1 MCTAFAMKQQDPDS
15 REQGESERCFVC
27 GETGAAITCQQKG
40 CNRSFHL
47 PCASEGECVTQ
58 FFGLY
63 RSFCWEH
70 RPEQAVQAA
79 PEQNTTC
86 IICLGLVEDKKSY
99 HTMVCPACQHAWFH
113 RTCIQKQA
121 IHAGVCFRCLRCQ
134 SKDQFVMEMLT
145 MGIRISKRFVFLFPT
160 HKTSG
165 ASVVPGQGR
174 PGRLLSPDSLS
185 SAAWRSWQQGV
196 GRRAGTAWICLMLG
210 QPGLKTFP
218 SFSSRQP
225 SRESDQAFG
234 LVYQRHV
241 RCNASKCL
249 CLGGRE
255 QAEEEGSW
263 QMLLCSSCAAKGIH
277 RRCSYLRNSATTWQ
291 CDCCAGLGP
300 GASDKSELASI
311 RTASQ
316 VASGL
321 SHGSLVPE
329 SSRPSTITYT
339 PPGPS
344 RSSPGP
350 ESSSRSSH
358 LGPDRIRHRSHL
370 QHRAQKP
377 YSRPGKPRGTSHVP
391 APSVEPSSPST
402 AWQMALGLFLGLLAL
417 QRSSSTSASQAAS
430 GLSRGALVLESSSR
444 SSHPGPDRI
453 RHRSRLQHRA
463 QKPYS
468 RPGRCC

>member
-1 MCTAFAMKQQDPDS
+1 MSSWPPLLCSSLPAGFFHKRAGTGGLLCSFQ
-15 REQGESERCFVC
+15 RCFVC

-40 CNRSFHL
+40 CDRSFHL

-79 PEQNTTC
+79 PEHNTTC

-134 SKDQFVMEMLT
+134 SKDEFVMEMLT
-145 MGIRISKRFVFLFPT
+145 MGIRISK
-160 HKTSG
+160 
-165 ASVVPGQGR
+165 
-174 PGRLLSPDSLS
+174 
-185 SAAWRSWQQGV
+185 
-196 GRRAGTAWICLMLG
+196 
-210 QPGLKTFP
+210 
-218 SFSSRQP
+218 RQP

-234 LVYQRHV
+234 LVYQRHI

-316 VASGL
+316 AASGL

-329 SSRPSTITYT
+329 SSRPSTITYP

-358 LGPDRIRHRSHL
+358 LGPDRIRHRSQL
-370 QHRAQKP
+370 QRRAQKP